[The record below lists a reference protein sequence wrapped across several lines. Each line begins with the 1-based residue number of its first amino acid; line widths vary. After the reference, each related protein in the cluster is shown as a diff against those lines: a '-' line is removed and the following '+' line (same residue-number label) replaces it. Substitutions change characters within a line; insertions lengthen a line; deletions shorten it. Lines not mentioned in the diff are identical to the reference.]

1 MPTTSSMF
9 TTCCV
14 LFNAAIMKATIM
26 EIFLPLWKFSR
37 LFFYGG
43 DISGLARV
51 FDLKF

>member
-43 DISGLARV
+43 GGISQDWQEFLT
-51 FDLKF
+51 